1 MPAFRSPR
9 LVTGLAAILTIA
21 GASAAILSA
30 QPSAPLYKDAS
41 RPVPERVADLLR
53 RMTLDEKV
61 AQLVT
66 RWTTLKPLQDA
77 DGNFVPA
84 GAPALL
90 GQGLGQLA
98 RPSEIGGTAAGPHVR
113 GARRHAEFTN
123 AVQKWVIENTRL
135 GIPVLFHEEALHGFV
150 APQATHFPVP
160 LGLGATWN
168 PGLVER
174 AMAVAAKEARAR
186 GCQTV
191 LAPVIDLA
199 RDPRWGRIEETFGE
213 DPFHVSEFGLAA
225 IRGYQGRTLPLRPGK
240 VIATLKHFAGH
251 GSHEGGINTA
261 PTLAGGERHLRAEFL
276 WPFERAVK
284 EGGAY
289 CVMPSYNEID
299 GVPAH
304 VNRWL
309 LDELL
314 RGEWGFRGLV
324 VSDYNAISQ
333 LASRHKVAADRPAA
347 AIQAIEAGNDF
358 ELPDPETY
366 FTLVDAV
373 KAGTVSMATIDRS
386 VARVLEMK
394 FLAGLFEHP
403 YVDADEA
410 EAVVKA
416 PEHRALALE
425 AARQAIVLLQ
435 NRNNALPFDRAKI
448 KTLAV
453 IGPNAKGVH
462 VGGYSS
468 VQPPPSVD
476 VLAGITAKAGST
488 IKVVHAEGVKITESE
503 ANWWGDKV
511 ELADPAKNRQRI
523 QQALPIAKS
532 ADAIVLVLGT
542 NESVS
547 REAWADSHLGDAA
560 DIVLPGQQ
568 QELVD
573 TVVALGKPTIA
584 VLIHGRPLAIPQLA
598 EKVPAILDA
607 WYVGQE
613 GGTAVGEILFGDVN
627 PGGKLPV
634 TLPRSVGQLPVYYN
648 RKPTSYRGYI
658 DSTREPLFVFG
669 HGLSYTT
676 FALSGAKVEPA
687 RIKPHGAATVTVEVA
702 NTGTKAGDEVVQL
715 YVRDVVSSVTR
726 PVKELRG
733 FQRVSLEPGATKTV
747 TFTVGP
753 LHLSLIDA
761 HMKRVVEPGRFE
773 LLVGTSSGQPAATL
787 TLDVER

>member
-1 MPAFRSPR
+1 MPAFRAMKLTATVAAGLA
-9 LVTGLAAILTIA
+9 LVTTSLAV
-21 GASAAILSA
+21 LSA
-30 QPSAPLYKDAS
+30 QAPPAYKDPS
-41 RPVPERVADLLR
+41 RPVSERVADLLG
-53 RMTLDEKV
+53 RMTLEEKV
-61 AQLVT
+61 AQLQT

-77 DGNFVPA
+77 EGTFVPA
-84 GAPALL
+84 GAPGLL

-113 GARRHAEFTN
+113 GPRKQAEFTN

-168 PGLVER
+168 PALVER

-186 GCQTV
+186 GCQIV
-191 LAPVIDLA
+191 LSPVIDLA
-199 RDPRWGRIEETFGE
+199 REPRWGRIEETYGE
-213 DPFHVSEFGLAA
+213 DPFLVSEFGIAA
-225 IRGYQGRTLPLRPGK
+225 VRGYQGRSLPLGPGK
-240 VIATLKHFAGH
+240 VYATLKHFAAH

-261 PTLAGGERHLRAEFL
+261 PTLVGERLLRAEFL
-276 WPFERAVK
+276 WPFERAIK
-284 EGGAY
+284 EAGAY
-289 CVMPSYNEID
+289 AIMPSYNEID

-304 VNRWL
+304 VNHWL
-309 LDELL
+309 LNDVLK
-314 RGEWGFRGLV
+314 GEWGFRGV
-324 VSDYNAISQ
+324 IVSDYNAISQ
-333 LASRHKVAADRPAA
+333 LASRHKVAAGLPDA
-347 AIQAIEAGNDF
+347 AIQALEAGNDF
-358 ELPDPETY
+358 ETPDPETY
-366 FTLVDAV
+366 GNLVAAV
-373 KAGTVSMATIDRS
+373 KDGTVAIGTIDAA
-386 VARVLEMK
+386 VARVLESK
-394 FLAGLFEHP
+394 FLAGLFENP
-403 YVDADEA
+403 YVNADEA
-410 EAVVKA
+410 ENVVKA
-416 PEHRALALE
+416 PEHRALALD

-435 NRNNALPFDRAKI
+435 NRDNALPLDRTKI
-448 KTLAV
+448 RTLAV

-476 VLAGITAKAGST
+476 VISGITAKAGSG
-488 IKVVHAEGVKITESE
+488 IKVVHAEGVKITESD
-503 ANWWGDKV
+503 ANWWNDKV
-511 ELADPAKNRQRI
+511 VPADPVKNRERI
-523 QQALPIAKS
+523 KAALPVAKS

-542 NESVS
+542 NESTS
-547 REAWADSHLGDAA
+547 REAWADSHLGDSS
-560 DIVLPGQQ
+560 DITLSSQQ

-573 TVVALGKPTIA
+573 AVVALGKPTVA

-607 WYVGQE
+607 WYVGEE

-627 PGGKLPV
+627 PSGKLPV

-648 RKPTSYRGYI
+648 RKPTSFRNFN
-658 DSTREPLFVFG
+658 DSPRDPLFVFG

-676 FALSGAKVEPA
+676 FALAGAKVEPA
-687 RIKPHGAATVTVEVA
+687 KIKVNGQATVSVDVS

-733 FQRVSLEPGATKTV
+733 FQRVSLEPGAKKTV

-753 LHLSLIDA
+753 QALSLIDA
-761 HMKRVVEPGRFE
+761 NMKRVVEPGRFE
-773 LLVGTSSGQPAATL
+773 LLVGTSSGAPAATL
-787 TLDVER
+787 PLDVER

>member
-1 MPAFRSPR
+1 MPGFPSTPLTVR
-9 LVTGLAAILTIA
+9 LAGLLMLVA
-21 GASAAILSA
+21 ASAVLSA
-30 QPSAPLYKDAS
+30 RQPAPLYKDPS
-41 RPVPERVADLLR
+41 RPVPERVADLLG
-53 RMTLDEKV
+53 RMTLEEKV

-123 AVQKWVIENTRL
+123 AVQKWLIENTRL

-168 PGLVER
+168 PALVER
-174 AMAVAAKEARAR
+174 AMAVAAREARAR

-213 DPFHVSEFGLAA
+213 DPFHVSELGLAA
-225 IRGYQGRTLPLRPGK
+225 IRGYQGRTLPLQPGK

-251 GSHEGGINTA
+251 GSHEGGVNTA
-261 PTLAGGERHLRAEFL
+261 PTLAGGERHYRAELL

-309 LDELL
+309 LDDLL

-333 LASRHKVAADRPAA
+333 LASRHKVAADGPAA

-366 FTLVDAV
+366 LTLVDAV
-373 KAGTVSMATIDRS
+373 KAGTVSTATIDRS

-403 YVDADEA
+403 YVNADDA
-410 EAVVKA
+410 EAIVKT
-416 PEHRALALE
+416 PEHRALSLD

-435 NRNNALPFDRAKI
+435 NRNNALPLDRAKI
-448 KTLAV
+448 RTLAV

-476 VLAGITAKAGST
+476 VLSGITAKAGPGV
-488 IKVVHAEGVKITESE
+488 KVVHAEGVRITESE
-503 ANWWGDKV
+503 PNWWNDKV
-511 ELADPAKNRQRI
+511 ELADPVKNRQRI
-523 QQALPIAKS
+523 QQALPVAKS

-560 DIVLPGQQ
+560 DVTVPGQQ

-573 TVVALGKPTIA
+573 AIVALGKPTVA

-598 EKVPAILDA
+598 DKVPAILDA

-648 RKPTSYRGYI
+648 RKPTSFRGYI

-676 FALSGAKVEPA
+676 FALSGAKVVPA
-687 RIKPHGAATVTVEVA
+687 TIKPNGEATVSVEVA
-702 NTGTKAGDEVVQL
+702 NTGARAGDEVVQL

-733 FQRVSLEPGATKTV
+733 FQRVSLEPGAKKTV

-773 LLVGTSSGQPAATL
+773 LLVGTSSGQPASTL
-787 TLDVER
+787 TLDVERP